1 MTRPFILSASIAEVA
16 FAVPESAAPILC
28 AAEAAGLDLLV
39 MGRSGA
45 RPFDAQVLLAWA
57 APLTSRLASSPRFP
71 RRTRT
76 PSTLPG
82 RFRPSIS

>member
-1 MTRPFILSASIAEVA
+1 MTRPFILSASIAEAA
-16 FAVPESAAPILC
+16 FAVPESAAPILR

-57 APLTSRLASSPRFP
+57 APLTSRLGLVATVPASNAH
-71 RRTRT
+71 